1 MPGPLFLIQPHAS
14 EPARIGMRARKC
26 AGEDQGWRMG
36 RCGFRSNA
44 LPGMRR
50 EQSIKPERVTDA
62 DNVAWRIV
70 IEAERNMEI
79 DLLIPA

>member
-1 MPGPLFLIQPHAS
+1 
-14 EPARIGMRARKC
+14 
-26 AGEDQGWRMG
+26 
-36 RCGFRSNA
+36 
-44 LPGMRR
+44 MRR